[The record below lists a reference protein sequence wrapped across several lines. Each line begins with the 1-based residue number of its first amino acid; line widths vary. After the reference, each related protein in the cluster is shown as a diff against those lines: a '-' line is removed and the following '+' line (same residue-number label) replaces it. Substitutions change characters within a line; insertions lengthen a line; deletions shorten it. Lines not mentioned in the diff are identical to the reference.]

1 MWSAMSL
8 IGVVR
13 RAAHDVAANTRHAGD
28 RKVECIDT
36 IAQPRLF
43 QEWHEERAQT
53 AVDVETDLLLLG
65 NRAEVLDRVLN
76 VECQL

>member
-1 MWSAMSL
+1 MSL
-8 IGVVR
+8 MSNVR
-13 RAAHDVAANTRHAGD
+13 RAAHDVAANTRHTGD
-28 RKVECIDT
+28 RKVKGIDT

-53 AVDVETDLLLLG
+53 AVDVETDFLLLS
-65 NRAEVLDRVLN
+65 NCTEVLDRVLD